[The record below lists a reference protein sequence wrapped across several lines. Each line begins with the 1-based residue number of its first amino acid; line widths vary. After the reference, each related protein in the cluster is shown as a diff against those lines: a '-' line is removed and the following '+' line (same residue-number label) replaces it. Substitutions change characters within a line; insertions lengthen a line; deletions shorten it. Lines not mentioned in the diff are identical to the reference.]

1 MAINTIIQLGAHR
14 AKTCKTRFGDVIV
27 TAPPPSKAM
36 VQHNVKVSTQALE
49 RVTKRLAKAGVR
61 LYAKKDVPL
70 YSLDSDNPDVMIRK
84 LNGKVERGSFINGE
98 FNAEA
103 R

>member
-1 MAINTIIQLGAHR
+1 MVTSTTIKPGTR
-14 AKTCKTRFGDVIV
+14 KVKTCKTRFGNVTV

-36 VQHNVKVSTQALE
+36 VQHNVKASTEALE

-61 LYAKKDVPL
+61 LYTKKDVPL

-84 LNGKVERGSFINGE
+84 LNGKVERGSFIDGE
-98 FNAEA
+98 FNAA

>member
-1 MAINTIIQLGAHR
+1 MTTDVIIQPGAKV
-14 AKTCKTRFGDVIV
+14 KTCTTRFGSVTV

-36 VQHNVKVSTQALE
+36 VQHNVKVSTEALE

-61 LYAKKDVPL
+61 LYAKKGVPL

-84 LNGKVERGSFINGE
+84 LNGKVERGSFVNGE
-98 FNAEA
+98 FNAA
-103 R
+103 S